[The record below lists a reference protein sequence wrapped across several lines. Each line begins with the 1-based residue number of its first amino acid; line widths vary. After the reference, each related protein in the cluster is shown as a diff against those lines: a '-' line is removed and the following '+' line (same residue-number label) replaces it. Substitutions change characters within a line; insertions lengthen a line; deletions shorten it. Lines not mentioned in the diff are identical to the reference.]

1 MGKGGGDFPPAKGCF
16 LSEMGYFS
24 FSIPLEK
31 GMGMV
36 FSLNG
41 KGPFQGVVSW
51 VAWKGGGWV
60 VSKGNGVVLFSFF
73 SPFLKGVK

>member
-1 MGKGGGDFPPAKGCF
+1 
-16 LSEMGYFS
+16 MGYFS